1 MQSFNYLMT
10 LCNSFGVKM
19 RPIFR
24 KTTLFTITVALLA
37 SSPVC
42 HAQINATSIGSAIEL
57 ARADMRSQRIEI
69 ITATMQL
76 SDKEAAA
83 FWPIYRKYEYERSVV
98 DDGRAA
104 VIKEYAQG
112 YSTMTDADAKSMTDR
127 MLDYDSRDI
136 VLKKKY
142 LKEFSR
148 ALPATTVAKFFQ
160 LDHRV
165 DLVMGMQVEASIPP
179 LWRTQDTQPQKQ
191 EQKTADS
198 RSGEQQN

>member
-10 LCNSFGVKM
+10 LCNAFGV
-19 RPIFR
+19 RTRAIFR
-24 KTTLFTITVALLA
+24 KTTLFTVTVALLA
-37 SSPVC
+37 ISPVWG
-42 HAQINATSIGSAIEL
+42 AQINATSIGSAIEL

-98 DDGRAA
+98 DDGRGA
-104 VIKEYAQG
+104 VIKEYAQR
-112 YSTMTDADAKSMTDR
+112 YSTLTDADAKSMTDR

-191 EQKTADS
+191 EQQTADS